1 MCDGGVS
8 AVSSVVNARPARIG
22 PTVCDD
28 EGPIPMRNMSKTD
41 RGCGASCAATSPETM
56 AAGVGRVGS

>member
-56 AAGVGRVGS
+56 AAGVGRDGS

>member
-1 MCDGGVS
+1 MREGGVRV
-8 AVSSVVNARPARIG
+8 VSSVVNASPARIG
-22 PTVCDD
+22 PTVCDE

-41 RGCGASCAATSPETM
+41 RGCGASCAATSPDTM

>member
-8 AVSSVVNARPARIG
+8 AVSSVVNASPARIG

-28 EGPIPMRNMSKTD
+28 DGPIPMRNMSNTD
-41 RGCGASCAATSPETM
+41 SGCGASCAATSPETI
-56 AAGVGRVGS
+56 AAGVGRDGS